1 MDAIVRSA
9 NTSLLVF
16 ELASRAQKLQGW
28 NLTCGR
34 NSWFQNHAVSQLARS
49 KANHTKVFA
58 YSYAAREALKFARD
72 RSWKTV
78 LGQIDPG
85 PVEERIVEKL
95 HDEAGQG
102 DVFEPAPKQYW
113 DDWHFECELAD
124 RIVVNSEW
132 SRQALVAEGIPGEK
146 IIVIPLAFD
155 PSPEAIS
162 YQRSYPDVFTPQ
174 RPMRVLFLGQINLRK
189 GVHTLLEAIQLLRGT
204 PIEFAFVGPVQM
216 SVPTAIQ
223 VEPGIRWIGPVARRE
238 TSQHYRDADVFI
250 FPTFSD
256 GFGLTQLEAWSWK
269 LPIVTTNRCGE
280 VVEDGV
286 NGVIL
291 SNISGE
297 AIANTLLD
305 LSRDPQRLQAM
316 SDACTWNE
324 QFKLDSLANALLK
337 V

>member
-9 NTSLLVF
+9 NASLLVF

-28 NLTCGR
+28 NLTRGR

-49 KANHTKVFA
+49 KADHTKVFA
-58 YSYAAREALKFARD
+58 YSYAAREALKLAHE
-72 RSWKTV
+72 RSWTTV

-85 PVEERIVEKL
+85 PVEERIVERL
-95 HDEAGQG
+95 YEDAGQHE
-102 DVFEPAPKQYW
+102 VWEPAPKQYW
-113 DDWHFECELAD
+113 DDWHLECELAD
-124 RIVVNSEW
+124 HIVVNSEW
-132 SRQALVAEGIPGEK
+132 SRNALVEEGIPGEK
-146 IIVIPLAFD
+146 ITVIPLAFE
-155 PSPEAIS
+155 SNPEAIS
-162 YQRSYPDVFTPQ
+162 YQRSYPNAFTTQ

-189 GVHTLLEAIQLLRGT
+189 GVHTLFEAIQLLRGT

-216 SVPTAIQ
+216 RVPKAIQ
-223 VEPGIRWIGPVARRE
+223 AELSIKWIGPVARRE
-238 TSQHYRDADVFI
+238 TDQHYRDADIFI

-256 GFGLTQLEAWSWK
+256 GFGLTQLEAQSWK

-286 NGVIL
+286 NGVKL
-291 SNISGE
+291 RNISGE
-297 AIANTLLD
+297 TIATTLLN

-316 SDACTWNE
+316 SAACTLNE
-324 QFKLDSLANALLK
+324 QFKLDSLANALVK